1 MMLEARKENK
11 VYKIDETMKDRY
23 LKEGFDVYNENGE
36 IVEHTPLKKIKYS
49 DHLKAIADKDKE
61 ISALKET
68 VTTLQSQET
77 TAENVTDLLKSYAK
91 SKNIDIGSS
100 TSANGILSKILEIE
114 KV

>member
-23 LKEGFDVYNENGE
+23 LKEGFDIYDENGQVIE
-36 IVEHTPLKKIKYS
+36 YTPLKKIKYS
-49 DHLKAIADKDKE
+49 DHVKE
-61 ISALKET
+61 IAAKNEEINQLKET
-68 VTTLQSQET
+68 IESLQSQKVE
-77 TAENVTDLLKSYAK
+77 AENVTDLLKSYAE